1 VSDDLDILEL
11 EHRAHRRSWALPVV
25 LGAVATLCLG
35 FAAFAFAGLM
45 DYHPA
50 KAPEWK
56 PVIRSEI
63 VIDDETK
70 ALLLD
75 TKLLPVSTEEAERIN
90 AERAPEAQQV
100 AAAKPFVV
108 QSALRTS
115 PQFMSALDCLTQAVY
130 YEAGFESEAGKRAVA
145 QVVLNR
151 VRHPA
156 FPKSVCGVVYQGSE
170 RTTGCQFS
178 FTCDGSLAR
187 IPASTA
193 WGSARQ
199 VAQSALSGWV
209 ERSVGTATHYHAN
222 YVVPYWASSL
232 NKVTTIGAHIF
243 YTMRGSLGSSG
254 AFNSRYDFAA
264 ETIPAPSLP
273 SDAAAASASATE
285 SAFSAGD
292 AAKPVPPRPALMEDE
307 AVGTIKPAAISPDLP
322 KAPQSG
328 LRADEERG
336 QLIVPSGGL
345 N

>member
-1 VSDDLDILEL
+1 MQRIVRCGIEL
-11 EHRAHRRSWALPVV
+11 IELPQLSIHKCDAAIDRAV
-25 LGAVATLCLG
+25 G
-35 FAAFAFAGLM
+35 
-45 DYHPA
+45 
-50 KAPEWK
+50 
-56 PVIRSEI
+56 
-63 VIDDETK
+63 
-70 ALLLD
+70 ALL
-75 TKLLPVSTEEAERIN
+75 KLLRIQTQYFVVEFFLPIGLAIAIRRQRIN

-108 QSALRTS
+108 QSALRAS
-115 PQFMSALDCLTQAVY
+115 PQFLSALDCLTQAVY

-187 IPASTA
+187 IPARTA

-232 NKVTTIGAHIF
+232 DKIVQIGRVRQQRLEIA
-243 YTMRGSLGSSG
+243 RR
-254 AFNSRYDFAA
+254 AVED
-264 ETIPAPSLP
+264 
-273 SDAAAASASATE
+273 DA
-285 SAFSAGD
+285 
-292 AAKPVPPRPALMEDE
+292 
-307 AVGTIKPAAISPDLP
+307 
-322 KAPQSG
+322 
-328 LRADEERG
+328 
-336 QLIVPSGGL
+336 
-345 N
+345 